1 VVLGVFRFRA
11 FPDGGRT
18 VEVSGSDAGHG
29 IPPEHLPR
37 IFESFFTAKENGM
50 GLGPAKVRSA

>member
-1 VVLGVFRFRA
+1 
-11 FPDGGRT
+11 